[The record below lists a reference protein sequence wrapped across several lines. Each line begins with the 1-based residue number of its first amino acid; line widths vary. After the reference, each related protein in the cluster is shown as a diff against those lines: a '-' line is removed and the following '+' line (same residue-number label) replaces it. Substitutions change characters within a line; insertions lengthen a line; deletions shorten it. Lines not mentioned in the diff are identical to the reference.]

1 MSNIK
6 YADLEKYNMLTA
18 IYKEGKALLE
28 AYGIDKLNVPFVCK
42 DKELQRKYERQ
53 ARRKAN
59 EQSE

>member
-6 YADLEKYNMLTA
+6 YYDLDKYNMLTA

-42 DKELQRKYERQ
+42 DKELQRKYEKQRSDS
-53 ARRKAN
+53 N

>member
-6 YADLEKYNMLTA
+6 YCDLDKYNMLTA
-18 IYKEGKALLE
+18 IYEEGKALLE

-42 DKELQRKYERQ
+42 DKELQRKHEKQRSDG
-53 ARRKAN
+53 N

>member
-6 YADLEKYNMLTA
+6 YADLEKYHLLTA
-18 IYKEGKALLE
+18 IHEEGKAMLE

-42 DKELQRKYERQ
+42 DKELQRKYEKQRSDG
-53 ARRKAN
+53 N

>member
-6 YADLEKYNMLTA
+6 YVDLDKYNMLTA
-18 IYKEGKALLE
+18 IYKEGRALLE

-42 DKELQRKYERQ
+42 DKELQRKYEKQRGDG
-53 ARRKAN
+53 N